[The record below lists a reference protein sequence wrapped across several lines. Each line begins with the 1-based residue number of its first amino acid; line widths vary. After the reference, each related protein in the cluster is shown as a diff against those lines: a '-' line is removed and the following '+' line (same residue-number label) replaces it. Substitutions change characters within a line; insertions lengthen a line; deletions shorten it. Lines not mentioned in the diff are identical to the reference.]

1 MKRWVWEQRRKDD
14 PLWGYEEGK
23 VGEGRVDWPYG
34 ARRRGRAVS
43 EGNTSQCE
51 QRAGHEMSLDVLK
64 EPFKLSRMGTNTPE
78 ALKVNVMFLGT
89 AK

>member
-1 MKRWVWEQRRKDD
+1 MILSGGMKKARWEKAGWTGRMV
-14 PLWGYEEGK
+14 PGEEG
-23 VGEGRVDWPYG
+23 ELSQ
-34 ARRRGRAVS
+34 RGTPANVNK
-43 EGNTSQCE
+43 EL
-51 QRAGHEMSLDVLK
+51 AMSLDVLK